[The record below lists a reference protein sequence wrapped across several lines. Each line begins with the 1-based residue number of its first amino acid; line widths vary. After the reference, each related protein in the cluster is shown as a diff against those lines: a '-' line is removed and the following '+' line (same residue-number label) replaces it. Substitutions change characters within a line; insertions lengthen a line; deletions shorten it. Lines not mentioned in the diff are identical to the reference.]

1 MKRRIIFF
9 LIIFGT
15 FVLQTVLGNLLPD
28 NVATPN
34 LLLIL
39 SVSMGFMRG
48 KKSGMWTGL
57 VSGLFVDLFFGNVFG
72 LNALLLMYVGYLSGL
87 MYKMFFDNDI
97 RIPMVAVAAS
107 DFVYN
112 ILFFVVSF
120 AIHHRLKI
128 GAYLMGT
135 IFSEVVSSVIFT
147 IGFYWIYYW
156 LNKKIVAGELEEEQ
170 SPWLR
175 R

>member
-1 MKRRIIFF
+1 MKRGIIFF

-34 LLLIL
+34 LVLIL
-39 SVSMGFMRG
+39 TVSMGFMRG

-57 VSGLFVDLFFGNVFG
+57 VCGMFVDLFFGNVFG
-72 LNALLLMYVGYLSGL
+72 VTALLLMYVGYLNGR

-97 RIPMVAVAAS
+97 RVPMMAVAVS

-112 ILFFVVSF
+112 LIFFVVNF

-128 GAYLMGT
+128 GAYLTGT
-135 IFSEVVSSVIFT
+135 ILPEVVSSVIFT